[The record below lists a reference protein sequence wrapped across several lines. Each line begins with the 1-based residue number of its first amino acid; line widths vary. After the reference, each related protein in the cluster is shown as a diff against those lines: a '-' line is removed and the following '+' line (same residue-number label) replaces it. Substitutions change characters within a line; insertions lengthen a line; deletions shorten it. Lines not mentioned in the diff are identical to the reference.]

1 MTAEV
6 QKLRA
11 LPLPR
16 WAAALTGAALLA
28 TIVVAIFRG
37 VGPDDG
43 TAVGLGAELPT
54 ALASIVLGAW
64 IVGLE
69 YGQGTIRRAL
79 TADPRRVRFLLSKYG
94 AAIAATAAL
103 TIAAFVVAV
112 VAFPA
117 IASANDQ
124 SLPVSDV
131 LRTGAAALV
140 GNVAFAMLG
149 ASIAF
154 LCRSMAGGM
163 VVALVFAFIIDSAL
177 SAIPR
182 VGEWTAQAASADL
195 YDAMTGEPG
204 APSAARSALVLTAWV
219 GAFAAAGMAR
229 FVKTDV

>member
-6 QKLRA
+6 WKLRA

-16 WAAALTGAALLA
+16 WTAAVTGVALLA

-54 ALASIVLGAW
+54 ALAAIVLGAW

-79 TADPRRVRFLLSKYG
+79 TADPRRVRFVLSKYG
-94 AAIAATAAL
+94 AAIGATAVL
-103 TIAAFVVAV
+103 TVAAFMVAV
-112 VAFPA
+112 AVFPPV
-117 IASANDQ
+117 ASANDQ

-131 LRTGAAALV
+131 VRTGAAALV
-140 GNVAFAMLG
+140 GNFAFAMLG
-149 ASIAF
+149 ASIAL

-163 VVALVFAFIIDSAL
+163 VAALLFAFVIDSAL
-177 SAIPR
+177 AAIPR
-182 VGEWTAQAASADL
+182 VGEWTAQAASSDL
-195 YDAMTGEPG
+195 YGAMTGEPG
-204 APSAARSALVLTAWV
+204 APSAVRGALVLTAWV
-219 GAFAAAGMAR
+219 GAFALAGLAR
-229 FVKTDV
+229 FVRTDV